1 MSTIRV
7 SGDSSGYYDLTV
19 PSTAGTNT
27 IDLSKLPTTSAKTL
41 AVDAINHTDGTSA
54 MTISSAGVISQPAL
68 PCFHV
73 TKNADQSVS
82 DATIAVVTFESVTD
96 GSDRVINKGG
106 LFANNK
112 FTVTST
118 TTGVYYFYATLLA
131 ESSQNT
137 SDSYLYFRKNG
148 TDQHSMVYPTYNVG
162 SYQWQFTLVGMIE
175 LNTASDY
182 VELILDC
189 DQANSAA
196 MNINY
201 HGNYHRTEFG
211 GYKVR

>member
-1 MSTIRV
+1 MIN
-7 SGDSSGYYDLTV
+7 LT
-19 PSTAGTNT
+19 
-27 IDLSKLPTTSAKTL
+27 
-41 AVDAINHTDGTSA
+41 
-54 MTISSAGVISQPAL
+54 
-68 PCFHV
+68 
-73 TKNADQSVS
+73 
-82 DATIAVVTFESVTD
+82 
-96 GSDRVINKGG
+96 
-106 LFANNK
+106 
-112 FTVTST
+112 
-118 TTGVYYFYATLLA
+118 TLLA
-131 ESSQNT
+131 ESNQNT